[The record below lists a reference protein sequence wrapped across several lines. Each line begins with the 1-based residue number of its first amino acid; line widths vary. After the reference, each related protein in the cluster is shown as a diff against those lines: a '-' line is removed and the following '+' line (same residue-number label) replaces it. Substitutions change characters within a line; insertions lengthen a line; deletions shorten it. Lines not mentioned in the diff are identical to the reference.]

1 MTKKH
6 LKEVLIIHMYN
17 SEVNHEILKAKKKNC
32 KAESHNVYIKK
43 WKTMTTYVGSLGIR
57 VKNDKQE
64 MVNKDKSMYLWAWE
78 KIKIQNWFTNI
89 L

>member
-17 SEVNHEILKAKKKNC
+17 SEVNHEILKAKRKNC

-64 MVNKDKSMYLWAWE
+64 IVNKDKSMYLWA
-78 KIKIQNWFTNI
+78 
-89 L
+89 